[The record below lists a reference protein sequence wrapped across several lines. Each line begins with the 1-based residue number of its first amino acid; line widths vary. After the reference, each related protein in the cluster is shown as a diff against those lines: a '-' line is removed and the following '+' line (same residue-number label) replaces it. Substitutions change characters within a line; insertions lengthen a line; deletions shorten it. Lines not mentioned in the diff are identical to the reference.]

1 MEIIKSILLGIVQG
15 LTEFLPISSSGHLE
29 IFKVILGFETGL
41 NNNILFTLI
50 LHLATSFSVIVVYWN
65 DIIKIF
71 KSIFSIKKDENTYFF
86 SLILISIFPAGIV
99 GFLLEEN
106 ISNLFDGNIILVGS
120 MLLFTSI
127 ILFISD
133 FKIKTTNKLDYVKSF
148 FVGVSQALAI
158 IPGISRSGLTICSS
172 VLMGVNRE
180 LAAKFSFLMVL
191 PLIFGSFLKI
201 LIFDEI
207 IFNQEIISSY
217 VFGFLSAFIS
227 GIFACKWMIILVKKS
242 KMKYFSVYCLALG
255 LICIFFSL

>member
-50 LHLATSFSVIVVYWN
+50 LHLATSFSVIVVYWD
-65 DIIKIF
+65 DIKKIF
-71 KSIFSIKKDENTYFF
+71 KSVLSIKKDENTYFF
-86 SLILISIFPAGIV
+86 SLILISIFPAGTV
-99 GFLLEEN
+99 GFFFEEK
-106 ISNLFDGNIILVGS
+106 ISNLFVGNLILVGS
-120 MLLFTSI
+120 TLLFTSI
-127 ILFISD
+127 ILFMSD
-133 FKIKTTNKLDYVKSF
+133 FKMKTTNKLDYVKSF

-227 GIFACKWMIILVKKS
+227 GIFACKWMIIIVKKS

>member
-29 IFKVILGFETGL
+29 IFKVVLGFETGL

-50 LHLATSFSVIVVYWN
+50 LHLATSFSVMVVYWIDN
-65 DIIKIF
+65 KKIF
-71 KSIFSIKKDENTYFF
+71 KSVFSIKKDENTYFL
-86 SLILISIFPAGIV
+86 SLILISTFPAGFV
-99 GFLLEEN
+99 GFFFEEK

-133 FKIKTTNKLDYVKSF
+133 FKIKTTNKLDYLKSF

-207 IFNQEIISSY
+207 IFNQEIISLY

-227 GIFACKWMIILVKKS
+227 GIFACKWMIVLVKKS

>member
-65 DIIKIF
+65 DINKIF

-86 SLILISIFPAGIV
+86 SLILISIFPAVIV
-99 GFLLEEN
+99 GFLFEEK

-120 MLLFTSI
+120 MLLLTSI
-127 ILFISD
+127 ILFVSD

-227 GIFACKWMIILVKKS
+227 GIFACKWMIVLVKKS
-242 KMKYFSVYCLALG
+242 KMKYFSLYCLAVG

>member
-1 MEIIKSILLGIVQG
+1 MEYIESIILGVVQG

-29 IFKVILGFETGL
+29 IFKVVLGFETGL

-50 LHLATSFSVIVVYWN
+50 LHLATSFSVIVVYWD
-65 DIIKIF
+65 DIKKIF
-71 KSIFSIKKDENTYFF
+71 KSVLSIKKDENTYFF
-86 SLILISIFPAGIV
+86 SLILISIFPAGTV
-99 GFLLEEN
+99 GFFFEEK
-106 ISNLFDGNIILVGS
+106 ISNLFVGNLILVGS
-120 MLLFTSI
+120 TLLFTSI
-127 ILFISD
+127 ILFMSD
-133 FKIKTTNKLDYVKSF
+133 FKMKTTNKLDYVKSF

-227 GIFACKWMIILVKKS
+227 GIFACKWMIIIVKKS

>member
-50 LHLATSFSVIVVYWN
+50 LHLATSFSVMVVYWN
-65 DIIKIF
+65 DIKKIF
-71 KSIFSIKKDENTYFF
+71 KSVFSIKKDENTYFL
-86 SLILISIFPAGIV
+86 SLILISIFPAGFV
-99 GFLLEEN
+99 GFFFEEK
-106 ISNLFDGNIILVGS
+106 ISNLFDGNIFLVGS
-120 MLLFTSI
+120 MFFFTSI
-127 ILFISD
+127 ILFVSD

-201 LIFDEI
+201 LIFDEL

-227 GIFACKWMIILVKKS
+227 GIFACKWMIVLVKKS
-242 KMKYFSVYCLALG
+242 KMKYFSVYCLTLG
-255 LICIFFSL
+255 LICIFFNL

>member
-29 IFKVILGFETGL
+29 IFKVVLGFETGL

-50 LHLATSFSVIVVYWN
+50 LHLATSFSVMVVYWN
-65 DIIKIF
+65 DIKKIF
-71 KSIFSIKKDENTYFF
+71 KSVFSIKKDENTYFF

-133 FKIKTTNKLDYVKSF
+133 FKIKTTNKLDYLKSF

-172 VLMGVNRE
+172 ILMGVNRE

-227 GIFACKWMIILVKKS
+227 GIFACKWMIIVVKNS
-242 KMKYFSVYCLALG
+242 KMKYFSVYCLTLG
-255 LICIFFSL
+255 LICIFFNL